1 MTLERMR
8 ELYEEDYYDRLR
20 EQYEDEE
27 DEEEEKEEEGKVY
40 FIIKDG
46 ELIRV

>member
-1 MTLERMR
+1 MTLERIR

-20 EQYEDEE
+20 EQYE
-27 DEEEEKEEEGKVY
+27 EEEEEEEEEGKVY

-46 ELIRV
+46 KLIKV